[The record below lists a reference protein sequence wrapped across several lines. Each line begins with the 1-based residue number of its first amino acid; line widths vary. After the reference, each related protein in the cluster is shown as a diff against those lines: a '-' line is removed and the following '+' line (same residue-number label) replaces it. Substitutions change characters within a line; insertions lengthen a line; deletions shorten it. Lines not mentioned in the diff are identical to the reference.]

1 MTTKNFVVKNG
12 LEASNITLDAITN
25 IIATTGNVSAANI
38 LTGGIVSATGNITGN
53 NFSAGNLISAGGNIT
68 GANILT
74 IGNVSATGAV
84 LGSNVYVS
92 SLGSEQIAIA
102 FTGGQLVGGP
112 DLRWEFSNA
121 ALWATN
127 IKSNGYISTS
137 GNITGANLL
146 TSGAISTS
154 GNINANNLTTTGN
167 VSANNTTITGILSIS
182 GNLNYTGANMY

>member
-12 LEASNITLDAITN
+12 LEAGNITLDAITN
-25 IIATTGNVSAANI
+25 IITTTGNVNAANL
-38 LTGGIVSATGNITGN
+38 LTGGQVSATGNVTGN
-53 NFSAGNLISAGGNIT
+53 NLNIGNIISAGGNVT

-74 IGNVSATGAV
+74 VGNVSATGAV

-102 FTGGQLVGGP
+102 YTSGQLVGGI
-112 DLRWEFSNA
+112 DLRWEFANA

-137 GNITGANLL
+137 GNITGANILPL
-146 TSGAISTS
+146 VLIVPLV
-154 GNINANNLTTTGN
+154 NILAP
-167 VSANNTTITGILSIS
+167 VIFPDVEI
-182 GNLNYTGANMY
+182 